1 MNSEKVLYNKIYES
15 PRPPQRMVLKP
26 NWLEGRKDTTKADE
40 REPDVTS
47 TKHGETRRGAN
58 EDDDTLPKID
68 YRIQGL
74 PLSTVEQEDHTR
86 KEAVKKLIHPFETHP
101 NREALK
107 ADLRHNYTYNP
118 VSEKSQDMISSMGNV
133 EYFEMCEKKT

>member
-1 MNSEKVLYNKIYES
+1 
-15 PRPPQRMVLKP
+15 MVLKP

-40 REPDVTS
+40 REPDVTC

-86 KEAVKKLIHPFETHP
+86 KEAVKKLIHQFETHP

-133 EYFEMCEKKT
+133 EYFEMCEKKS